1 MIERKKVLIVEKIN
15 VMVIFGGKSG
25 EHEISLIS
33 ATSILKAMDTDKYN
47 IIMVGITKEGIWKL
61 YEGPVEQIEGGN
73 WEKVVEKSEK
83 EGDFK
88 SELCLLPTGRGD
100 GIVTLSNGKTQK
112 IDVIFP
118 VLHGP
123 YGEDGTIQGLFEMM
137 DVAYVGAGVLA
148 SSVAMDKA
156 IAKKLLQADN
166 IPQAEFEVIMFN
178 QYKKDKMEIINR
190 VEDNFEYPV
199 FVKPANMGS
208 SVGISKAYDRE
219 KLKEAIELAGKYDR
233 KIVIEETINGRE
245 IECAVLG
252 NDDPFAS
259 VLAEIIPS
267 SDFYD
272 YHDKYISGTSQF
284 EIPANLSESLTKKV
298 QDMALEVY
306 KILDCK
312 GLSRVDFFVE
322 DKTNHILLNEVN
334 TMPGFTTISMYPK
347 MMEATG
353 IEYKELIDRLIKLAL
368 ERQEVGG

>member
-33 ATSILKAMDTDKYN
+33 ATSILKAMDKDKYN

-61 YEGPVEQIEGGN
+61 YQGPVDQIEGGN
-73 WEKVVEKSEK
+73 WEKLVAKAEEK
-83 EGDFK
+83 GFK
-88 SELCLLPTGRGD
+88 SELCLLPTGKGH

-137 DVAYVGAGVLA
+137 DVPYVGAGVLG

-156 IAKKLLQADN
+156 VAKKLLQADN

-178 QYKKDKMEIINR
+178 QYKKDKMEIINKI
-190 VEDNFEYPV
+190 EDHFEYPV

-252 NDDPFAS
+252 NEDPIAS

-284 EIPANLSESLTKKV
+284 EIPANLSENLTKNV
-298 QDMALEVY
+298 QNMAIKVY

-322 DKTNHILLNEVN
+322 NKTNRILLNEVN
-334 TMPGFTTISMYPK
+334 TMPGFTKISMYPK

-353 IEYKELIDRLIKLAL
+353 IEYKELIDRLIELAM
-368 ERQEVGG
+368 EQ